1 MNWAKA
7 QVPNEWGGMSLETET
22 EKAEGVK
29 VCLVSLGC
37 PKNLVDS
44 EVLLGAAAEDGI
56 LVARDPEDADV
67 AIINT
72 CGFIDSAKEES
83 IQTILEIAKLKAEG
97 GLKGLVVVGCL
108 SQRYGDEL
116 RRDLPEVDAILGLS
130 DYSKVPA
137 LIKHLAKGGDARF
150 VMDTRGGKAK
160 TKDSDRRRL
169 LLTPKSYAYLRIGE
183 GCDHSCSFCAIPLI
197 RGKQRSK
204 PIEVL
209 VEEAEGLAAG
219 GVRELVLVAEDSTAY
234 GMDWA
239 DNKRMLAPLL
249 EALGQVE
256 GIEWIRILYAYP
268 HTVRP
273 AITQQLREN
282 PKVVPYIDIPIQ
294 HISSP
299 MLQAMKRGVS
309 SAQVRKILERLRDE
323 VPGIAIRTTFI
334 VGFPGET
341 QQDFEELLQLTREFR
356 FERLGVFPFS
366 REEGTSSY
374 GLKGD
379 VDPALVQDRIQ
390 AIMEASRLVIEERNQ
405 ALRGDRM
412 KILIDGSLEGDRLE
426 RLGWSHG
433 SVGRSFA
440 DAPEIDCEV
449 YFQETLPSGA
459 FIDGEI
465 VGSSGYDLLARSL
478 SSDPLA

>member
-1 MNWAKA
+1 M
-7 QVPNEWGGMSLETET
+7 VSNEWVRMSLET
-22 EKAEGVK
+22 KAVK

-67 AIINT
+67 AVINT

-83 IQTILEIAKLKAEG
+83 IQTILEIAKLKTAGE
-97 GLKGLVVVGCL
+97 LKGLIVVGCL

-116 RRDLPEVDAILGLS
+116 RRDLPEVDAVLGLS

-204 PIEVL
+204 PIDVL
-209 VEEAEGLAAG
+209 VEEAQGLAAG

-239 DNKRMLAPLL
+239 GNKRMLAPLL
-249 EALGQVE
+249 EALGMVD
-256 GIEWIRILYAYP
+256 GIEWIRVLYAYP

-273 AITQQLREN
+273 AITEQLREN

-294 HISSP
+294 HISSR

-309 SAQVRKILERLRDE
+309 SSQVRKILHRLRDE
-323 VPGIAIRTTFI
+323 VPGIAIRSTFI
-334 VGFPGET
+334 LGFPGEK
-341 QQDFEELLQLTREFR
+341 QEDFEELLGLTREFQ

-366 REEGTSSY
+366 REEGTTSFEM
-374 GLKGD
+374 KGD
-379 VDPALVQDRIQ
+379 ADPSEVQDRIA
-390 AIMEASRLVIEERNQ
+390 AIMEASRSVIEKRNRN
-405 ALRGDRM
+405 LIGSRM
-412 KILIDGSLEGDRLE
+412 KVLVDGALEGERLQ
-426 RLGWSHG
+426 RLGWSQG
-433 SVGRSFA
+433 SVGRTFA

-449 YFQETLPSGA
+449 YFEGSLPSGS
-459 FIDGEI
+459 FIEGEI
-465 VGSSGYDLLARSL
+465 VGSNGYDLLARSV
-478 SSDPLA
+478 SSSSLA

>member
-1 MNWAKA
+1 
-7 QVPNEWGGMSLETET
+7 MSLDTD
-22 EKAEGVK
+22 AVK

-67 AIINT
+67 AIVNT

-83 IQTILEIAKLKAEG
+83 IQTILEIAHLKTEG
-97 GLKGLVVVGCL
+97 NLKGLVVVGCL

-150 VMDTRGGKAK
+150 VMDTRGGKPK

-169 LLTPKSYAYLRIGE
+169 LLTPRSYAYLRIGE

-209 VEEAEGLAAG
+209 VEEAQGLAAG

-249 EALGQVE
+249 EALSQVA
-256 GIEWIRILYAYP
+256 GIEWIRVLYAYP

-273 AITQQLREN
+273 AVTEQLREN
-282 PKVVPYIDIPIQ
+282 PKVLPYLDIPIQ

-299 MLQAMKRGVS
+299 MLRAMKRGVS
-309 SAQVRKILERLRDE
+309 SSQVRRVLDRLREE

-341 QQDFEELLQLTREFR
+341 HEDFEELLQLTKDFR

-374 GLKGD
+374 AMPGE
-379 VDPALVQDRIQ
+379 VDPSLVEERIA
-390 AIMEASRLVIEERNQ
+390 AIMEASRAVIEERN
-405 ALRGDRM
+405 RGLVGSRTRV
-412 KILIDGSLEGDRLE
+412 LIDGALDEERLA
-426 RLGWSHG
+426 RLGWTEG
-433 SVGRSFA
+433 SVGRTYA

-449 YFQETLPSGA
+449 YFPDSLASGT
-459 FIDGEI
+459 FVEGEI
-465 VGSSGYDLLARSL
+465 VGSSGYDLLARPRL
-478 SSDPLA
+478 ETT

>member
-1 MNWAKA
+1 
-7 QVPNEWGGMSLETET
+7 MSLKTD
-22 EKAEGVK
+22 AVK

-83 IQTILEIAKLKAEG
+83 IQTILEIAKLKTEG
-97 GLKGLVVVGCL
+97 ALKGLVVVGCL

-116 RRDLPEVDAILGLS
+116 RRDLPEVDAVLGLS

-219 GVRELVLVAEDSTAY
+219 GVRELILVAEDSTAY

-249 EALGQVE
+249 EALGQVP

-268 HTVRP
+268 HTVRKE
-273 AITQQLREN
+273 ITEQLREN

-294 HISSP
+294 HIASP
-299 MLQAMKRGVS
+299 MLRAMKRGVS
-309 SAQVRKILERLRDE
+309 STQVRKILDRLRDE

-341 QQDFEELLQLTREFR
+341 QEDFEELLRLTKDFR

-366 REEGTSSY
+366 REEGTSSFD
-374 GLKGD
+374 LPGD
-379 VDPALVQDRIQ
+379 VDPELVRERIQ
-390 AIMEASRLVIEERNQ
+390 AIMDASRRVIEERN
-405 ALRGDRM
+405 ASLIGSRM
-412 KILIDGSLEGDRLE
+412 KILVDGAMEGDRLKG
-426 RLGWSHG
+426 LGWKVG
-433 SVGRSFA
+433 SLGRTFA

-449 YFQETLPSGA
+449 YLEDSLPSGM
-459 FIDGEI
+459 FIEGEI
-465 VGSSGYDLLARSL
+465 VGSRGYDLLARPV
-478 SSDPLA
+478 SSFSSP

>member
-1 MNWAKA
+1 MGLTN
-7 QVPNEWGGMSLETET
+7 GGTNDGLSNDWDQMSLETE
-22 EKAEGVK
+22 AVK
-29 VCLVSLGC
+29 VSLVSLGC

-83 IQTILEIAKLKAEG
+83 IQTILEIARLKTEG

-130 DYSKVPA
+130 DYSKIPA

-209 VEEAEGLAAG
+209 VDEAEGLAAG
-219 GVRELVLVAEDSTAY
+219 GVRELILVAEDSTAY

-249 EALGQVE
+249 EALGKVE
-256 GIEWIRILYAYP
+256 GIEWIRVLYAYP

-273 AITQQLREN
+273 AITEQLREN
-282 PKVVPYIDIPIQ
+282 PKVVPYLDIPIQ

-299 MLQAMKRGVS
+299 MLRAMKRGVS
-309 SAQVRKILERLRDE
+309 SDQVRKILDRLREE

-341 QQDFEELLQLTREFR
+341 EQDFDELLQLTREFR

-374 GLKGD
+374 QLQEE
-379 VDPALVQDRIQ
+379 VDPALVQDRIK
-390 AIMEASRLVIEERNQ
+390 AIMEASRLVIEERNRD
-405 ALRGDRM
+405 LKGNKM
-412 KILIDGSLEGDRLE
+412 KILIDGALEGDRLE
-426 RLGWSHG
+426 RLGWSRG

-449 YFQETLPSGA
+449 YFQETLPSGE
-459 FIDGEI
+459 FIEGEI
-465 VGSSGYDLLARSL
+465 VGSSGYDLLASPV
-478 SSDPLA
+478 SSVPLA